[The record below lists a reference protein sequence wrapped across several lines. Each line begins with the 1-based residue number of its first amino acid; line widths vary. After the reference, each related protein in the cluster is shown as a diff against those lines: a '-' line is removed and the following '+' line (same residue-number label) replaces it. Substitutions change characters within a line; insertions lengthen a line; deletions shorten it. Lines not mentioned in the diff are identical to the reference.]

1 MTCLCNISVK
11 TGVPRI
17 QETVKRTKES
27 MPDSMMSRAD
37 TKTVPWHRSTGQL
50 YDEQEPSA
58 RSSPLHRSTDQLNE
72 NQCSLGRVPPFYLS
86 TGVTR
91 SLISLF
97 TSKHLKQQFLS
108 FISPVF
114 HVQIG

>member
-1 MTCLCNISVK
+1 MK
-11 TGVPRI
+11 TGVPVGVPRI
-17 QETVKRTKES
+17 QGTVKQTKEGMS
-27 MPDSMMSRAD
+27 DSMMSRAD
-37 TKTVPWHRSTGQL
+37 TKIVPWHRSTGQL

-58 RSSPLHRSTDQLNE
+58 RLSPLRRSTDQLNE
-72 NQCSLGRVPPFYLS
+72 NQSSPGRVAPFYLS
-86 TGVTR
+86 TGLTR
-91 SLISLF
+91 SLSSLF